1 MIDAVSRNALKKFE
15 DSILRY
21 YNDAPEPL
29 NDNELEQLKEILEFI
44 KNVHEGNNLLFI
56 VNLKI
61 NIIND
66 LFLIRT
72 FINTCN

>member
-1 MIDAVSRNALKKFE
+1 LIDAVSRNALKKFE

>member
-15 DSILRY
+15 DSILRF

-61 NIIND
+61 NIY
-66 LFLIRT
+66 
-72 FINTCN
+72 